1 MLRRL
6 KRMVSIVKSE
16 GAIVGL
22 TWLITTVYHRVIPQ
36 KQVIWSI
43 DLTKVDCEG
52 FSMPEGVEIK
62 RFHSIDEIDKEDYKV
77 LIERGTSLMGSAAS
91 ILVRER
97 FNKGAVLWLLKKN
110 GQLAGYNWTIIN
122 NHVTPT
128 YFPHTETDA
137 HSIGTEIFPD
147 FRGCHLFRLFLEG
160 RKVILKK
167 EGSKR
172 YYSETFLWNKRAI
185 KANLKISLRKIGIA
199 TRFSIF
205 SKNIVIWHDMTAKTD
220 LV

>member
-1 MLRRL
+1 
-6 KRMVSIVKSE
+6 MVSIVKSE

-36 KQVIWSI
+36 RQVIWLT
-43 DLTKVDCEG
+43 DLTKVDSEG
-52 FSMPEGVEIK
+52 FSMPEGIEIK
-62 RFHSIDEIDKEDYKV
+62 RYHSIDEIDKEDYKV

-97 FNKGAVLWLLKKN
+97 FEKGAVLWLLREN
-110 GQLAGYNWTIIN
+110 GQLAGYRWTIIN

-147 FRGCHLFRLFLEG
+147 FRGGHMFRLFDEG
-160 RKVILKK
+160 LKTILKK

-172 YYSETFLWNKRAI
+172 YYSETFLWNKRAV
-185 KANLKISLRKIGIA
+185 KAILKTSSRKIGIA

-205 SKNIVIWHDMTAKTD
+205 SKNIVIWHDMTTKTD